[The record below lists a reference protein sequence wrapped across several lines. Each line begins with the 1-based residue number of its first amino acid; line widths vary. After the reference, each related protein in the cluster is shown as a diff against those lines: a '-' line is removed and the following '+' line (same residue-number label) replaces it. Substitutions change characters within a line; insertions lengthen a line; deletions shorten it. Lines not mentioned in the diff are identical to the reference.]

1 MVNPRPNPHL
11 FVEAGV
17 IYHEDVVPTASGP
30 KTSTRSIGTV
40 EKIELSGASRT
51 ISWVTRDMAG
61 QRVGTQHLTRQQA
74 IEEHDRRFHAARAT
88 GPLR

>member
-17 IYHEDVVPTASGP
+17 IYHEDVVATPTGP

-40 EKIELSGASRT
+40 EKTENAVRWQTRT
-51 ISWVTRDMAG
+51 AG
-61 QRVGTQHLTRQQA
+61 GHRLVKDARTRQEA
-74 IEEHDRRFHAARAT
+74 IEEHDRRYHAARAT

>member
-17 IYHEDVVPTASGP
+17 IYHDDVVATSDGP
-30 KTSTRSIGTV
+30 KTHTRSIGTV
-40 EKIELSGASRT
+40 EKDTPGSPRVRWETRSTAGTLVVRGA
-51 ISWVTRDMAG
+51 
-61 QRVGTQHLTRQQA
+61 HTRQEA
-74 IEEHDRRFHAARAT
+74 IEEHDRRYHQARAM